1 MTLDIIET
9 RSGGAGRWAWSAG
22 VGDRHMAEDRS
33 LVETERLIL
42 RPFEAGDT
50 EELYRLV
57 YADPE
62 VREAWSGYRET
73 LEQFRRRFAEGG
85 VWRVEDGFGFRAVIL
100 KEGGVLLG
108 LMGFQRH
115 QDEPG
120 IVLGDGARPVASD
133 PDLVDVE
140 LTYALG
146 RAYWKRG
153 YATEAGAALI
163 AMGFDRLGID
173 RIINW
178 VDPHNANTIGLMR
191 RLGFRIEPNR
201 NPDDLSKSGAPS
213 VLGILERMAEPA

>member
-1 MTLDIIET
+1 
-9 RSGGAGRWAWSAG
+9 
-22 VGDRHMAEDRS
+22 VAENRS

-42 RPFEAGDT
+42 RPFEAGDA

-57 YADPE
+57 YADPQ
-62 VREAWSGYRET
+62 VRDAWSGYRET

-85 VWRVEDGFGFRAVIL
+85 IWRLEDGFGFRAVIL

-115 QDEPG
+115 RDEPG
-120 IVLGDGARPVASD
+120 IVFVDGARPVASD

-163 AMGFDRLGID
+163 PVGFDRLGID
-173 RIINW
+173 RIVNW
-178 VDPHNANTIGLMR
+178 VDPHNANTIGLMT

-201 NPDDLSKSGAPS
+201 NPDDLARSGAPS
-213 VLGILERMAEPA
+213 VLGILERTPDRA

>member
-1 MTLDIIET
+1 VAEDTPPIET
-9 RSGGAGRWAWSAG
+9 
-22 VGDRHMAEDRS
+22 D
-33 LVETERLIL
+33 RLIL

-62 VREAWSGYRET
+62 RRDAWSGYRET

-85 VWRVEDGFGFRAVIL
+85 VWRLRDGFGFRAVIL

-115 QDEPG
+115 HDGQG

-133 PDLVDVE
+133 ADFVDVE
-140 LTYALG
+140 LTYAIG

-163 AMGFDRLGID
+163 AEGFDRLGID
-173 RIINW
+173 RIVNW
-178 VDPHNANTIGLMR
+178 VAPHNADSIGLMR

-201 NPDDLSKSGAPS
+201 NPADLVRYGTPS
-213 VLGILERMAEPA
+213 VLGILERTVDRA